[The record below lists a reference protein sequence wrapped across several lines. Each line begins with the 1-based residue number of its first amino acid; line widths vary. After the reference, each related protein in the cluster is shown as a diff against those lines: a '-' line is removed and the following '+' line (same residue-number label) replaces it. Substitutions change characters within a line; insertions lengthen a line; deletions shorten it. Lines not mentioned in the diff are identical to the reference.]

1 MCWNATISLN
11 TFVFSAATLAF
22 IAYNNTYTKYKLPEF
37 IANPWL
43 YAVIVSFVSIQ
54 LVEYFLWRSIET
66 RDAKLNRVASI
77 IGSLIIASQ
86 PLAVSMLITDR
97 VIQPIATGIYAII
110 FAAYVLLKYPGN
122 LDKYSTVVSP
132 TTGSLQWKWNYP
144 KSALFPGIDLVHILG
159 YFAVF
164 FVTAFYVPRYLAII
178 VAGTLVV
185 MWLAYSGNEHMVW
198 GSKWCWSVTILMFYY
213 LTKIMVVLPFGDM
226 MKLCRQ

>member
-11 TFVFSAATLAF
+11 TFVFSASTLAF
-22 IAYNNTYTKYKLPEF
+22 IAYNNTYTKYKLNEF

-66 RDAKLNRVASI
+66 RDAKLNRIASI
-77 IGSLIIASQ
+77 VGSLIIAAQ
-86 PLAVSMLITDR
+86 PLAVSMLITNR
-97 VIQPIATGIYAII
+97 VVTGIYAII
-110 FAAYVLLKYPGN
+110 FAAYILLKYPGN

-132 TTGSLQWKWNYP
+132 TTGSLQWKWNY
-144 KSALFPGIDLVHILG
+144 SSSGIDTIQMLG

-164 FVTAFYVPRYLAII
+164 FVAAFYVPKYLAII

-185 MWLAYSGNEHMVW
+185 MWWAYRDDERMVW
-198 GSKWCWSVTILMFYY
+198 GSKWCWSANILMFYY
-213 LTKIMVVLPFGDM
+213 LAKIMVVLPFGDM

>member
-43 YAVIVSFVSIQ
+43 YAIIASFVSIQ

-66 RDAKLNRVASI
+66 RDAKLNRIASI
-77 IGSLIIASQ
+77 VGSLIIAAQ
-86 PLAVSMLITDR
+86 PLAVSMLITNR
-97 VIQPIATGIYAII
+97 VVTSIYAII
-110 FAAYVLLKYPGN
+110 FAAYIILKYPGN

-132 TTGSLQWKWNYP
+132 TTGSLQWNWNYP
-144 KSALFPGIDLVHILG
+144 KSVLLPGIDLIQMLG
-159 YFAVF
+159 YFATF
-164 FVTAFYVPRYLAII
+164 FIAAFYAPTYLAII

-185 MWLAYSGNEHMVW
+185 MLWAYIGDEGMVW
-198 GSKWCWSVTILMFYY
+198 GSKWCWSANILMFYY
-213 LTKIMVVLPFGDM
+213 LAKIMVVLPFGDM